1 MRKIRSSFYKK
12 SVFLMTIF
20 TFFMGK
26 CLTALKNKR
35 CESMLLYKT
44 YIIFN
49 SAALWE
55 KNEFEKKVTF

>member
-26 CLTALKNKR
+26 CFTILKTKR

-44 YIIFN
+44 YYIIFN
-49 SAALWE
+49 SAALWK
-55 KNEFEKKVTF
+55 KNESLKIKL

>member
-1 MRKIRSSFYKK
+1 
-12 SVFLMTIF
+12 MTIF